1 MNKVWD
7 GYEESKGDS
16 KSRRVQKD
24 PKLVSLLNK
33 NQTMIS

>member
-1 MNKVWD
+1 MRNPKETPKV
-7 GYEESKGDS
+7 GASKN
-16 KSRRVQKD
+16 D